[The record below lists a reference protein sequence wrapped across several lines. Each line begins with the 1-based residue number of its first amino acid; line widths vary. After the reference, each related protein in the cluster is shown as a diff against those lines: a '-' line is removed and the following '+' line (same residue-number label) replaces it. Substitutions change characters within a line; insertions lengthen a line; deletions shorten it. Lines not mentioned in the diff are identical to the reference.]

1 MQFGEP
7 LSSETASPALRIS
20 ALVWSVLSVSPT
32 ATPYINTLL
41 MLFCIGSY
49 LLCKMMG
56 LQVISMGGSLT
67 EIEVAEEV
75 LLLGEVPL
83 LGTGEVLNPHG
94 AGMWKTPV
102 MTLVINPVG
111 EVVEILKLA
120 TAGLEQQVKAVAM
133 IG

>member
-1 MQFGEP
+1 M
-7 LSSETASPALRIS
+7 
-20 ALVWSVLSVSPT
+20 
-32 ATPYINTLL
+32 LL
-41 MLFCIGSY
+41 CIGSY

-56 LQVISMGGSLT
+56 LQVISMGGSLI
-67 EIEVAEEV
+67 EIEVAEEGLLLLGEV
-75 LLLGEVPL
+75 LVLGEVPL

>member
-1 MQFGEP
+1 M
-7 LSSETASPALRIS
+7 
-20 ALVWSVLSVSPT
+20 
-32 ATPYINTLL
+32 LL
-41 MLFCIGSY
+41 CIGSY

>member
-1 MQFGEP
+1 
-7 LSSETASPALRIS
+7 
-20 ALVWSVLSVSPT
+20 
-32 ATPYINTLL
+32 

-75 LLLGEVPL
+75 LLLGEVLVLGEVPL

-94 AGMWKTPV
+94 DGMGKTLMM
-102 MTLVINPVG
+102 MTLVIDLVG

>member
-1 MQFGEP
+1 
-7 LSSETASPALRIS
+7 
-20 ALVWSVLSVSPT
+20 
-32 ATPYINTLL
+32 

-75 LLLGEVPL
+75 LLLGEVLVLGEVPL